1 LRGEK
6 NGKRCI
12 KRKEDLVRYKEYTKI
27 NKLSGGTHMEETISL
42 NEIFDVLKKRMKIII
57 ASTVIIA
64 LLVALVSLF
73 ILTPMYEASS
83 QFIVNEKTEDQI
95 NRVDTGA
102 IKSNIDLI
110 NTYNVIITS
119 PAILDDVVDKLSLD
133 YGPGALASKINVS
146 SEQNSQVV
154 TVTVTDENQKKAADI
169 ANGVVSTFQTE
180 IPEIMNVD
188 NVSVLTV
195 AEVLEDPSQVSPNVQ
210 LNIAIGLIL
219 GLMVGVGLAFLIE
232 YLDTTVKTGKDIEK
246 YIDIPIIGSISTV
259 ERDDLREEKLSEN
272 DAEQPKRSRA

>member
-1 LRGEK
+1 
-6 NGKRCI
+6 
-12 KRKEDLVRYKEYTKI
+12 
-27 NKLSGGTHMEETISL
+27 MEETISL
-42 NEIFDVLKKRMKIII
+42 NEIIDVLKKRIKIII
-57 ASTVIIA
+57 ASTVVIA

-73 ILTPMYEASS
+73 VLTPMYQASS

-95 NRVDTGA
+95 NLVDTGA
-102 IKSNIDLI
+102 IKSNVDLI

-119 PAILDDVVDKLSLD
+119 PAILDDVIDKLSLE
-133 YGPGALASKINVS
+133 YSPSALAGKINVS

-169 ANGVVSTFQTE
+169 ANGVVSTFQKE

-195 AEVLEDPSQVSPNVQ
+195 ARVIEKPSQVSPNVE

-219 GLMVGVGLAFLIE
+219 GLMLGVGIAFLIE
-232 YLDTTVKTGKDIEK
+232 YLDTTVKTEKDIEK
-246 YIDIPIIGSISTV
+246 HIDIPIIGSIPTV
-259 ERDDLREEKLSEN
+259 ERDDLREEKLTETEN
-272 DAEQPKRSRA
+272 DDEQSKRSRA